1 MKKIWIYIKKTYP
14 MVKEYMPQNIQAIV
28 YGVLSNLL
36 TLLFPLGVQILIDEI
51 IYVEHWQILLRFSC
65 IITLIV
71 LGKQIFGYLSCV
83 LYAEFSE
90 TVSAEASKNLFR
102 KILRNRISFFH
113 KSTEGEIITRIAED
127 ASYLS
132 SLLSYIVVELL
143 ECLTKIIV
151 VFGLLFYLNTKLA
164 CIIVITIPVYLILNR
179 YYSGML
185 ESGTRKHKGLWEKQ
199 SNLYV
204 ETIKNIKFVKN
215 HAIEEIIEKENDIL
229 NQSLKEVAVYVEK
242 TGYRFRNLM
251 QMFVEI
257 NKVLVLVIGGIFVM
271 QEKMSIG
278 ELVAYMTYMEYV
290 YAPFVELPSLYKQL
304 LQTVVSMERY
314 FEYYDAHESVEDT
327 KGIKLEEVQ
336 EIELQDLKFYFK
348 EQTEKILDDVNL
360 KICKGDKI
368 FFSGKSGQGKST
380 LALILK
386 NFYGVSSGRI
396 LLNNR
401 DISEYALESL
411 RKGIFYLVQDV
422 NFYNRSIR
430 DNFKMLWPDITD
442 EQIEICLKKAELYTE
457 LYEGEHNGLETIL
470 AQGGANLSG
479 GQKQRLQI
487 AMLFASEADMV
498 ILDEPF
504 TGIDSST
511 VKKIWSSLK
520 KHFNSKTVILI
531 DHNIIDEAYF
541 TRKFYLENTQV
552 FEEGYKNEKLN
563 F

>member
-290 YAPFVELPSLYKQL
+290 YALLRKVLYKVPLSSNKFQ
-304 LQTVVSMERY
+304 
-314 FEYYDAHESVEDT
+314 SVH
-327 KGIKLEEVQ
+327 
-336 EIELQDLKFYFK
+336 
-348 EQTEKILDDVNL
+348 
-360 KICKGDKI
+360 
-368 FFSGKSGQGKST
+368 
-380 LALILK
+380 
-386 NFYGVSSGRI
+386 
-396 LLNNR
+396 
-401 DISEYALESL
+401 
-411 RKGIFYLVQDV
+411 
-422 NFYNRSIR
+422 
-430 DNFKMLWPDITD
+430 P
-442 EQIEICLKKAELYTE
+442 
-457 LYEGEHNGLETIL
+457 
-470 AQGGANLSG
+470 
-479 GQKQRLQI
+479 
-487 AMLFASEADMV
+487 
-498 ILDEPF
+498 
-504 TGIDSST
+504 
-511 VKKIWSSLK
+511 
-520 KHFNSKTVILI
+520 
-531 DHNIIDEAYF
+531 
-541 TRKFYLENTQV
+541 
-552 FEEGYKNEKLN
+552 
-563 F
+563 